1 MGLLIMSLTFEK
13 MRELVADI
21 GDDFVDEDE
30 ARWMEQ
36 TEDVENDVF
45 SLCLGFLL
53 MQTIRRSDTRWAMPA
68 HVMRLLKISENVLA
82 ICMAWC
88 MLYWGEWQ
96 VYALEFDGSRMFGV
110 LLVALLLTAVA
121 LSG

>member
-53 MQTIRRSDTRWAMPA
+53 MQTIRRSITGRIEPHDVAVAPTHINQWQTNTLLLWSVAASVATFALTCAVNRISRWSDTRWAM
-68 HVMRLLKISENVLA
+68 
-82 ICMAWC
+82 
-88 MLYWGEWQ
+88 
-96 VYALEFDGSRMFGV
+96 
-110 LLVALLLTAVA
+110 
-121 LSG
+121 